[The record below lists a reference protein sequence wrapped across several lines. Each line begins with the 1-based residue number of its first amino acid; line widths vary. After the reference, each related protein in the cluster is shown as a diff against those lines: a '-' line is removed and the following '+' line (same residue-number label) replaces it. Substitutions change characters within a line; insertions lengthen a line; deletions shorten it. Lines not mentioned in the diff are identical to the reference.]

1 MVLDSHL
8 PIYTIT
14 GCNAGIAQL
23 VEHNLAKVGVAS
35 SNLVSRSKLLVSKPR
50 LLAGVF
56 TLGTCHMSVA
66 MAGWQSGYAAACK
79 AVDGGSIPPSASI
92 LSSTSRKS
100 LCRILRARF
109 CPDGEIGRRKGLKIP
124 RPHGHVG
131 SIPTPGTTL
140 KASNSNGLA
149 QNASLRASHRFA

>member
-8 PIYTIT
+8 PVYTIT

-35 SNLVSRSKLLVSKPR
+35 SNLVSRSKQLVPEPR

-56 TLGTCHMSVA
+56 ALGTSHVSVS

-92 LSSTSRKS
+92 NFL
-100 LCRILRARF
+100 LYEVVIC
-109 CPDGEIGRRKGLKIP
+109 
-124 RPHGHVG
+124 
-131 SIPTPGTTL
+131 
-140 KASNSNGLA
+140 
-149 QNASLRASHRFA
+149 